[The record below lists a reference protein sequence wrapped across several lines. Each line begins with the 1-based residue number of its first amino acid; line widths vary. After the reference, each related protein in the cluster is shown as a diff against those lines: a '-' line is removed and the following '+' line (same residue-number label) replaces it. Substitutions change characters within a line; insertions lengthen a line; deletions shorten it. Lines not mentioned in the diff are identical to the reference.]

1 MDLGAHR
8 QTGPTQITAVPVEVP
23 PTFFA
28 ALGGTSVTG
37 PQVSVH
43 LISLA
48 PRFYPG
54 HPGYVPAA
62 PTHLDAEVRAVSV
75 SSLLIDPGTCA
86 FSAGPHMLLASLRCS
101 HTRTQ
106 GGAYGCAAALCALL
120 ASMRSSPAW
129 TDGRWVR
136 SWLVKHENMH
146 QGAQT
151 V

>member
-1 MDLGAHR
+1 MNNVPTPFRCHCRWYKVIITLLLRRRSKLLPHGNLQPRPMDLGAYR

-54 HPGYVPAA
+54 HPGYVPAE

-75 SSLLIDPGTCA
+75 SAFLDPG
-86 FSAGPHMLLASLRCS
+86 PLRPS
-101 HTRTQ
+101 NNSWTLRVPQ
-106 GGAYGCAAALCALL
+106 G
-120 ASMRSSPAW
+120 
-129 TDGRWVR
+129 
-136 SWLVKHENMH
+136 KH
-146 QGAQT
+146 A
-151 V
+151 